1 MATLEKLINEAK
13 RLRELGLSTSQI
25 AKELKLQ
32 EDTVRWLLL
41 EEKRKRAVAPSDIFV
56 DWTMASSNPMR
67 LSLIGEALASLV
79 EDGYTT
85 LGMEEPDIIV
95 AVEAEGAPLAAVVST
110 ELGKPLAILKSVYS
124 GEEHGVSLSP
134 SYPKVDGKK
143 ALLVAD
149 VIGSGALLEK
159 AINYLESL
167 KVRVVGVAAFVDRS
181 GLERIM
187 GVPVNALVKILPIKQ
202 G

>member
-1 MATLEKLINEAK
+1 LEKLINEAK

-25 AKELKLQ
+25 AEELKLQ

-41 EEKRKRAVAPSDIFV
+41 EEKRKRVVAPSDIFV
-56 DWTMASSNPMR
+56 DWTMVSSNPMR

-85 LGMEEPDIIV
+85 LGMEEPDVIV

-143 ALLVAD
+143 ALLIAD
-149 VIGSGALLEK
+149 VIGSGAILEK

-187 GVPVNALVKILPIKQ
+187 GVPINALVKVLPIKQ

>member
-1 MATLEKLINEAK
+1 MTTLEKLINEAK

-25 AKELKLQ
+25 AEELKLQ

-41 EEKRKRAVAPSDIFV
+41 EEKRKRVMAPSDIFV
-56 DWTMASSNPMR
+56 DWTMVSSNPMR

-124 GEEHGVSLSP
+124 GEERGVSLSP

-143 ALLVAD
+143 VLLVAD

-187 GVPVNALVKILPIKQ
+187 GVPINALVKVLPIKQ

>member
-13 RLRELGLSTSQI
+13 RLRELGLSASQI
-25 AKELKLQ
+25 AEELKLQ

-41 EEKRKRAVAPSDIFV
+41 EEKRKRVMAPSDIFV
-56 DWTMASSNPMR
+56 DWTMVSSNPMR

-85 LGMEEPDIIV
+85 LGMEEPDIIM

-124 GEEHGVSLSP
+124 GEERGVSLSP

-143 ALLVAD
+143 ALLIAD
-149 VIGSGALLEK
+149 VIGSGAILEK

-167 KVRVVGVAAFVDRS
+167 KVRVVGVAAFVDRG

-187 GVPVNALVKILPIKQ
+187 GVPINALVKILPIKQ